1 LQRETIQ
8 LPLHTLYHYV
18 CELFLIVPDAQA
30 LAFAGFSTMNA
41 AEKLDAA
48 RQIDARL
55 MGWYLSL
62 APRFQFDDPAFLVV
76 PATIDMAYCTLSVIS

>member
-1 LQRETIQ
+1 
-8 LPLHTLYHYV
+8 V

-30 LAFAGFSTMNA
+30 LAYAGFSTMNA

-48 RQIDARL
+48 RQIDARF
-55 MGWYLSL
+55 MEWYQSL

-76 PATIDMAYCTLSVIS
+76 PATIDLA